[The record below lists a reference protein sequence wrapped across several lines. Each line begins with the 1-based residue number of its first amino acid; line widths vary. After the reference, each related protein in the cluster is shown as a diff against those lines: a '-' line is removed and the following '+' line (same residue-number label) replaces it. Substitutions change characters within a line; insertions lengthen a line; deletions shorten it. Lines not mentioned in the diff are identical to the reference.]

1 MQVGM
6 ESSMQ
11 QIKGRVLPGPWLN
24 YKIGQAGQEETKAF
38 KTGTSGVWNM
48 NNFKF
53 SGKIEVC
60 SVNLDARL
68 AAAAGVYLQQQLPA
82 LRKGLSGLRRF

>member
-1 MQVGM
+1 
-6 ESSMQ
+6 
-11 QIKGRVLPGPWLN
+11 
-24 YKIGQAGQEETKAF
+24 
-38 KTGTSGVWNM
+38 M

>member
-1 MQVGM
+1 
-6 ESSMQ
+6 MQ

-24 YKIGQAGQEETKAF
+24 YKTGRAGQEETKAF

-53 SGKIEVC
+53 SGKIEV
-60 SVNLDARL
+60 
-68 AAAAGVYLQQQLPA
+68 YLQQQLGFTCSNSCLPCG
-82 LRKGLSGLRRF
+82 KGCRV